1 VCGSI
6 LLLGA
11 IAALGVVVANA
22 SSSKPTRRPRRRAF
36 DD

>member
-11 IAALGVVVANA
+11 LAALGVVVANA
-22 SSSKPTRRPRRRAF
+22 SSSKPNRRPRRRVI